1 MKTAK
6 EYIKELPNSIRENI
20 LRAYYRMIT
29 NRDLKDLNLV
39 MKEVLELKSM
49 GYTAQYIGKF
59 RSIIFEEYVT
69 LILKDICKPLGNV
82 MHQVKIPLKGYDV
95 IVDVVV
101 MSAKSLVMI
110 VECKVD
116 LDASRLKVA
125 LGEYILINKYHSDT
139 SFLIVYFNSLISE
152 KLMEIA
158 KEIVPIVHISNLKEY
173 LEREFNSK
181 VLKR

>member
-1 MKTAK
+1 
-6 EYIKELPNSIRENI
+6 
-20 LRAYYRMIT
+20 
-29 NRDLKDLNLV
+29 
-39 MKEVLELKSM
+39 
-49 GYTAQYIGKF
+49 
-59 RSIIFEEYVT
+59 EEYVT